1 MVSKSQRVGD
11 RLPARRIQVKEGDFL
26 RPAIE
31 IFKGKLARL
40 QQLGPQKT
48 VMMRLLG
55 MFERYMMGIWGP
67 DAPKPN
73 PHKTGIIEAVK
84 QTKGKDPQAAAIL
97 MRFIERSVRKEEH
110 MNEAIKYCYLAFS
123 TLTPEEFSQ
132 LGIEARKTILHS
144 CDWPEFDSIK
154 ELALRLG
161 FTRTLI
167 ASPEKPRSISPNPF
181 PATPIYKEWAK
192 S

>member
-1 MVSKSQRVGD
+1 MASGSQGIGD
-11 RLPARRIQVKEGDFL
+11 RLPARKTQVKERDFL

-31 IFKGKLARL
+31 IFKGKLVRI
-40 QQLGPQKT
+40 QQSGSQT
-48 VMMRLLG
+48 IVMRRLLAI
-55 MFERYMMGIWGP
+55 FERYMMGIWGP

-73 PHKTGIIEAVK
+73 PHKAALIDAIK

-97 MRFIERSVRKEEH
+97 IRFIEHSVRKEEH
-110 MNEAIKYCYLAFS
+110 MNEVIKYSYLTFS
-123 TLTPEEFSQ
+123 TLTPDEFSQ
-132 LGIEARKTILHS
+132 LGIEVRKTILHS

-167 ASPEKPRSISPNPF
+167 ASPEKPRSISPDPF
-181 PATPIYKEWAK
+181 PATPIYEKWAK